1 MKDLQTIFR
10 ALDKILE
17 KKIITSHSY
26 KIMVD
31 FAFFLFQKKRKSFNI
46 FLFFLK
52 RLNYND
58 CSHINFFFEK
68 IIDFFAD
75 EKNKNELKFSFFD
88 KNTLYYF
95 TNFLIHLN
103 EG

>member
-31 FAFFLFQKKRKSFNI
+31 FAFFCFKKKENPSI
-46 FLFFLK
+46 FFFFFLK

-58 CSHINFFFEK
+58 CDHINFFFEK
-68 IIDFFAD
+68 IIDFFAED
-75 EKNKNELKFSFFD
+75 KNKNELKFSFFD